1 MLLIHQLPCHDT
13 MRFIRASSY
22 GDSQDVIVNVALVAI
37 RTDIHML
44 SRSTNDRLRKQSPR
58 AATYI

>member
-37 RTDIHML
+37 RTGYPHVVKI
-44 SRSTNDRLRKQSPR
+44 NK
-58 AATYI
+58 